1 MSKAKKDTD
10 APLGLKAWY
19 TLAEY
24 ASATGQ
30 TIVAVRSQAARGTI
44 KTGRVPGKKERVVF
58 LSYLREEHPEV
69 WASVSLVEAIKAM
82 ARRGR

>member
-30 TIVAVRSQAARGTI
+30 TIVAVRHQANRGTLR
-44 KTGRVPGKKERVVF
+44 TGRVPGKKERVVF
-58 LSYLREEHPEV
+58 ISYLREEHPDF
-69 WASVSLVEAIKAM
+69 WASVSTVEAIKAL

>member
-1 MSKAKKDTD
+1 MTKATKDAN

-24 ASATGQ
+24 AAATGQ
-30 TIVAVRSQAARGTI
+30 TIVAVRHQADRGTLR
-44 KTGRVPGKKERVVF
+44 TGRVPGKKERVVF
-58 LSYLREEHPEV
+58 ISYLRAEHPEF
-69 WASVSLVEAIKAM
+69 WASVATIEALEAM